1 MSGKGD
7 KRRPTDEKRFSDG
20 YDLVFGS
27 KTEWQDMAPPTI
39 KGQPMPQ
46 TREYWIQLAARDQ
59 ELILEQRDE
68 ISRLKAKV
76 NNLQQKVGI
85 RT

>member
-1 MSGKGD
+1 M
-7 KRRPTDEKRFSDG
+7 
-20 YDLVFGS
+20 
-27 KTEWQDMAPPTI
+27 KTEWQDMAPPTK

-46 TREYWIQLAARDQ
+46 TREYWVQLAARDQ

-85 RT
+85 RK